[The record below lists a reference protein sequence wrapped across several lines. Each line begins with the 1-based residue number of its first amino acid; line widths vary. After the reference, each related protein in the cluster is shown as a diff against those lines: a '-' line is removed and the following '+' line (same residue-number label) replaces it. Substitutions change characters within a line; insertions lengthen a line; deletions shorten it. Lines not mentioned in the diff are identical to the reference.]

1 MESTIIWRTLR
12 TLPHPCGA
20 DRHRR
25 AIETLHMGM
34 WPGPFLLPLFI
45 VIACMMTTPVAA
57 LEPLILDESIRSISI
72 DGHIEIMEDPGETL
86 SPDDVLSGTDAGRF
100 IQVPRDIPYF
110 SSDSVACWARFRLSN
125 PLGRPREL
133 VLEIDFAP
141 LELVELYTPGSD
153 GTHTVMRA
161 GYHIPFTEQPLH
173 HIRPAFPLELGP
185 GEDTTFHLR
194 VRGRDWRLFPGII
207 HSRADFHRKSIITF
221 ALLGMYYG
229 GMVILF
235 LILLLLVYKLR
246 EAATFYLS
254 MFVLSFMLLLSTV
267 DGTTSLLYC
276 IIPYERIIAMYMP
289 AVLVE
294 NILFIL
300 FTRSYLNTKQHVPR
314 FDRALL
320 LAAAASMLAFPIFE
334 FTHVFALPRILMIVS
349 ATVGISAG
357 VVLHLSGVPRT
368 RYYLLALLPVCG
380 SSMLLMLRDLTIIE
394 EAFFIRASLYI
405 STLCMSFILSS
416 SFADRLRSVTRSYEE
431 TMGDLTRLT
440 VMLHNS
446 LLNKLE
452 TAGNYLRAQ
461 IDSGDL
467 LPEKLAY
474 TQRLLA
480 HCSSEGRNILFTLKN
495 TGCSAERLA
504 QELRFRGEMTLYLRE
519 VSFSLVADLES
530 PQERLDPD
538 SVYCVMAVYGEL
550 INNVMKHANARVIE
564 VTLVCR
570 EGRLTLSVW
579 DDGTGFE
586 YDPRK
591 NAGESYG
598 FKLISEIARASGA
611 VFDVFSSPGRNT
623 LAMISLRPHRP
634 LSPRR

>member
-1 MESTIIWRTLR
+1 MDEFSSGST
-12 TLPHPCGA
+12 A
-20 DRHRR
+20 SMRR
-25 AIETLHMGM
+25 GHTYRGIDTSHMRM
-34 WPGPFLLPLFI
+34 RPNCCLFLALL
-45 VIACMMTTPVAA
+45 VIARAPAA
-57 LEPLILDESIRSISI
+57 AHSAPEALVLGESVRSLSIGRSIEVL
-72 DGHIEIMEDPGETL
+72 DDPAGNLTIE
-86 SPDDVLSGTDAGRF
+86 DVLSGDRA
-100 IQVPRDIPYF
+100 RDFARPSEKTPYA
-110 SSDSVACWARFRLSN
+110 SNDSAACWARFRLAN
-125 PLGRPREL
+125 PLDRPREL
-133 VLEIDFAP
+133 VLEIGFAP
-141 LELVELYTPGSD
+141 LELAELYVPGAD
-153 GTHTVMRA
+153 GALSVMRA
-161 GYHIPFTEQPLH
+161 GYAVPFSERP
-173 HIRPAFPLELGP
+173 IRHLKPAFPLTLAP
-185 GEDTTFHLR
+185 GEIVNLYLR
-194 VRGRDWRLFPGII
+194 IQSRVWKIFPCIV
-207 HSRADFHRKSIITF
+207 HSKADFHAESMITF
-221 ALLGMYYG
+221 AALGLFYG
-229 GMVILF
+229 GLIILF
-235 LILLLLVYKLR
+235 LNAFVLVYKLR
-246 EAATFYLS
+246 EAATLYLS
-254 MFVLSFMLLLSTV
+254 MFVLSFLVFLPTIDGSAAALYPFVPYRILL
-267 DGTTSLLYC
+267 GGH
-276 IIPYERIIAMYMP
+276 AP
-289 AVLVE
+289 AVLIE
-294 NILFIL
+294 NALFLL
-300 FTRSYLNTKQHVPR
+300 FTRSYLDTAHNLPR
-314 FDRALL
+314 FDRALKL
-320 LAAAASMLAFPIFE
+320 SAAASAL
-334 FTHVFALPRILMIVS
+334 ALPLIFFVGGFVLTRVLMI
-349 ATVGISAG
+349 ATALIGISTGITLYLRRIRRA
-357 VVLHLSGVPRT
+357 RDF
-368 RYYLLALLPVCG
+368 LLALLPVCVTTA
-380 SSMLLMLRDLTIIE
+380 LLMLRDLSVLE
-394 EAFFIRASLYI
+394 DSAFIRVSPYAG
-405 STLCMSFILSS
+405 TLCMSFILSS